1 MKQTLLSIAFVIF
14 AFAIRAQV
22 TSQPDLAVYPNPATE
37 SISVVDQNDAVGHLA
52 IFNLMGRKVREF
64 EFNKNERY
72 SVADLPKGLYL
83 VQVQDKA
90 GKTLVTHKME
100 KR

>member
-1 MKQTLLSIAFVIF
+1 MRQILLSIAFVLTVF
-14 AFAIRAQV
+14 TVQAQV
-22 TSQPDLAVYPNPATE
+22 TNQPDLAVYPNPSTE
-37 SISVVDQNDAVGHLA
+37 FISVVDQNDAVGHLA

-64 EFNKNERY
+64 EFNKHERY

-90 GKTLVTHKME
+90 GKTLVTHKLE